1 MSDRPEQYKYYK
13 ELMYTHILTTDLLG
27 SIIGWR
33 GNLLPIRIP
42 KDRPLGRRKGD
53 LGENKLDVPAIQ

>member
-1 MSDRPEQYKYYK
+1 MLEHLEQYKYYM
-13 ELMYTHILTTDLLG
+13 ELMYTPILTTDLLG

-33 GNLLPIRIP
+33 GDLLPIRIP

-53 LGENKLDVPAIQ
+53 LGENKVDVPAIQ